1 MDDHMGS
8 WKVRQIK
15 TPVIYLTVDLI
26 GYCILDIFP
35 HHLQIDQLRHDCNDD
50 DDQDTKNQ
58 QAFDQP
64 VVDFP
69 KNIHDGFFND
79 DYIAGQD

>member
-1 MDDHMGS
+1 MDNHMGP
-8 WKVRQIK
+8 WKVRQVK
-15 TPVIYLTVDLI
+15 MPVIYLTVDLI

-35 HHLQIDQLRHDCNDD
+35 HHLQIDQLRHGYNND
-50 DDQDTKNQ
+50 DDQDPKNQ

-69 KNIHDGFFND
+69 KNVHDGFSNCD
-79 DYIAGQD
+79 DIAGQG